1 MMLFIYLILCKDKF
15 YNNPRFHFPR
25 THCSNCDLL
34 ARALQWQV
42 GRSEQNQTFYEFIKS
57 ENHKIGIHL
66 NMITKNSFQAKAKIN
81 KSTEI
86 YKGKLFSFVA
96 EDITLPNGV
105 RSKIA
110 MVRHPGSTAIVP
122 MIDDHTVVMIRQYR
136 HPIREYILEIP
147 SGTLEPGE
155 SSLNCAKRELEEE
168 TGLTAGAFIELAQ
181 VYILPAYTDEKIYV
195 YLARDLVPCKQNLDP
210 DEIIEVVTYP
220 LDEVV
225 EMISTSQITD
235 ALTILS
241 IHRAWNYIQEN

>member
-1 MMLFIYLILCKDKF
+1 
-15 YNNPRFHFPR
+15 
-25 THCSNCDLL
+25 
-34 ARALQWQV
+34 
-42 GRSEQNQTFYEFIKS
+42 
-57 ENHKIGIHL
+57 
-66 NMITKNSFQAKAKIN
+66 MITKNSFQAKAKIN

-147 SGTLEPGE
+147 AGTLEPGE

-168 TGLTAGAFIELAQ
+168 TGFVAAEFVEIAR
-181 VYILPAYTDEKIYV
+181 IHMLPTYSNEEIYV
-195 YLARDLVPCKQNLDP
+195 YLARNLTVSQQNLDQE
-210 DEIIEVVTYP
+210 EIIHTITYP
-220 LDEVV
+220 FDEV
-225 EMISTSQITD
+225 MQLIDKGRITD
-235 ALTILS
+235 ALTIMS
-241 IHRAWNYIQEN
+241 IYRAWIYLQKT